1 MIYISLLIPFSN
13 SYSRKLERKSST
25 FQRFSLFHGIRAV
38 TFPPIFFPILD
49 QVPFFLSPG
58 IDQPVP
64 VPTSSP
70 SIVVCLF
77 FYLDGVYTHTAPRYP
92 WRPREFMLWPPVR
105 LPSFQPCFTYRPT
118 PICSGDRGKPKGRL
132 FLTDLAILF
141 WRKRSNES
149 GYIYRYISEEK
160 RKIAFPL
167 VPIPRQRA
175 DSCRHAAPLALS
187 FSLFAKEIA
196 GLLSRIGLL

>member
-70 SIVVCLF
+70 SIVACLF
-77 FYLDGVYTHTAPRYP
+77 FYLDGVYTHTAPPIPVAPEGIYAVASSSVAEFP
-92 WRPREFMLWPPVR
+92 TLFYLPTYANLFGRPR
-105 LPSFQPCFTYRPT
+105 
-118 PICSGDRGKPKGRL
+118 
-132 FLTDLAILF
+132 
-141 WRKRSNES
+141 
-149 GYIYRYISEEK
+149 
-160 RKIAFPL
+160 
-167 VPIPRQRA
+167 
-175 DSCRHAAPLALS
+175 
-187 FSLFAKEIA
+187 
-196 GLLSRIGLL
+196 

>member
-70 SIVVCLF
+70 SIVACLF

-149 GYIYRYISEEK
+149 GYIYIDISRKRREK
-160 RKIAFPL
+160 SHFRLSQFRGSEPT
-167 VPIPRQRA
+167 VA
-175 DSCRHAAPLALS
+175 DTRRH
-187 FSLFAKEIA
+187 
-196 GLLSRIGLL
+196 LLSLSLSLRKKLLACFLE

>member
-70 SIVVCLF
+70 SIVACLF
-77 FYLDGVYTHTAPRYP
+77 FYLDGVYIHTQ
-92 WRPREFMLWPPVR
+92 PPD
-105 LPSFQPCFTYRPT
+105 T
-118 PICSGDRGKPKGRL
+118 RGARGNLCCGLQFGCRVSNL
-132 FLTDLAILF
+132 VLLTDLRQFVRATEVS
-141 WRKRSNES
+141 RRA
-149 GYIYRYISEEK
+149 GY
-160 RKIAFPL
+160 F
-167 VPIPRQRA
+167 
-175 DSCRHAAPLALS
+175 
-187 FSLFAKEIA
+187 
-196 GLLSRIGLL
+196 